1 MLEKSIGL
9 CFGMRSSC
17 TEALITHLLIF
28 DKDKLLFLTV
38 APGAPALGAEIF
50 GIVFLQPRFPLVFL
64 EGKSRLISFTIL
76 KAFDSERPLV
86 IYWAKPTC
94 VYRL

>member
-1 MLEKSIGL
+1 M
-9 CFGMRSSC
+9 FWNARTTSC

-38 APGAPALGAEIF
+38 APGARRRDIWNCLLATEVSF
-50 GIVFLQPRFPLVFL
+50 SFPSGQ
-64 EGKSRLISFTIL
+64 EPLISFTIL

-86 IYWAKPTC
+86 IYWVKPTC